1 MKIQFNGFDIEIN
14 QDDTNIAVKVM
25 DANGKELSN
34 NSYMQST
41 GSDEEEEIQD
51 ADVTP
56 VEDVPTDEEG
66 VEETPEEGES
76 TEETEETEE
85 ETPEETEEEVGESY
99 MPSFEDFKKKLKK

>member
-34 NSYMQST
+34 NSYMQSMD
-41 GSDEEEEIQD
+41 SESEEEIQD
-51 ADVTP
+51 ADVTS
-56 VEDVPTDEEG
+56 VEDAAAEEG
-66 VEETPEEGES
+66 VEETSDDTES
-76 TEETEETEE
+76 TEGDETEE
-85 ETPEETEEEVGESY
+85 EEEETEEEVGESY